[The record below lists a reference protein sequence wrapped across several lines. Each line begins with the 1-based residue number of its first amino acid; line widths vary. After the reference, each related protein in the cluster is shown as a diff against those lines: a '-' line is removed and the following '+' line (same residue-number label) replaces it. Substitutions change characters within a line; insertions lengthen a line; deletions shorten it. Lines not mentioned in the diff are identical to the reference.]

1 PAALLVSSLC
11 TISCA
16 TARAPGAGVPRA
28 RLALAP
34 TAYEVAREADAPI
47 AAGEA
52 AFRWRSS
59 GALRLYVQP
68 TSALAGWT
76 PRHLAL
82 VDEAVLAW
90 TAAGS
95 AHIERVA
102 WPHEADIRLYW
113 TDQLPTSNPGIT
125 MLYRTRGGR
134 LARADVFVRVEPA
147 PWGTGSPD
155 RVLYCTIA
163 HELGHALGL
172 GHDPAPG
179 SLMHAAP
186 LVTAVTRLD
195 VARLERLLKDE

>member
-1 PAALLVSSLC
+1 MAIGCASTAASGAGFSRATLALVPAASDGDAE
-11 TISCA
+11 T
-16 TARAPGAGVPRA
+16 P
-28 RLALAP
+28 
-34 TAYEVAREADAPI
+34 API
-47 AAGEA
+47 AAGEL
-52 AFRWRSS
+52 AFRWRTS

-68 TSALAGWT
+68 TSVLVGWT

-90 TAAGS
+90 TGNGS
-95 AHIERVA
+95 ARIEWVA

-113 TDQLPTSNPGIT
+113 TDQLPTTNPGIT

-134 LARADVFVRVEPA
+134 LARADVFVRVQPA
-147 PWGTGSPD
+147 PWQTGSPD

-172 GHDPAPG
+172 GHDPEPG